1 MFPHACPFDL
11 LDDDAIGH
19 VLDRVRRDRLGNETV
34 PGHICEAK
42 SWRVLGKRY
51 HATSTRHP
59 SEFNGTITTSTWHH
73 STYGLID
80 TFTGGKRYTRVPPVN
95 VPMQAPTATSEGR
108 MQLHI
113 VRHPPSGR
121 LFVITSLVNPDG
133 CNGPNDPKQRQCLLP
148 LPELARK
155 LSGHTAIFED
165 RLFLLDKVG
174 VFGQKHR
181 VSQNSAQASSS
192 ETIIADCLS
201 RGRFAFGPPEHKE
214 KIGIT
219 FDVET
224 TLRNGAVYHSM
235 SPSIRLVAPVPAV
248 VPPQLDDAQPGETLV
263 VVRDEVDAKRG
274 SLSALSIAFGYYE
287 PARIAECGG
296 WLVSLW
302 RDNLAAPMLLDSPTR
317 NDPTQGLRHRGELA
331 LAQDAAER
339 CRRMEATKQA
349 LMACV
354 APTAAEKAKDR
365 RHSSIV
371 LQGGPSA
378 ALVIRPRTC
387 TKETVQAI
395 QGIVRDMNATHNSG
409 RFHAII
415 QPWDSREEEA
425 STGLVD
431 DQYANPLDAESD
443 SDDASDE
450 EDPTYTPSTSNSTP
464 GASSSSEPLLS
475 DRLQR
480 AIRMRQLVMIDSDD
494 GSDDEGGGGAGGG
507 ADDEAGGGAAA
518 ALRRAIAEEDL

>member
-1 MFPHACPFDL
+1 MSSSACPFDL
-11 LDDDAIGH
+11 LDDDAIGS
-19 VLDRVRRDRLGNETV
+19 VLDRARRDRLGNETV
-34 PGHICEAK
+34 PGHIWEAK
-42 SWRVLGKRY
+42 SWRFLGKRY
-51 HATSTRHP
+51 RATSIRHP

-73 STYGLID
+73 GTEGCID
-80 TFTGGKRYTRVPPVN
+80 TFTGGKRYTRVPPTHLSL
-95 VPMQAPTATSEGR
+95 QAPTATSEGR

-113 VRHPPSGR
+113 VRHPPTGR
-121 LFVITSLVNPDG
+121 FFAITSFVNPDG
-133 CNGPNDPKQRQCLLP
+133 RNGPTDSKQRQYLLP

-155 LSGHTAIFED
+155 LSGHTARFED

-181 VSQNSAQASSS
+181 VSQNSVQPSSS
-192 ETIIADCLS
+192 ETIMVDCLS
-201 RGRFAFGPPEHKE
+201 RGRFAFGPPERKE

-219 FDVET
+219 FNVET
-224 TLRNGAVYHSM
+224 TLRNGVMYHAM
-235 SPSIRLVAPVPAV
+235 CPSIRLIAPVPAV
-248 VPPQLDDAQPGETLV
+248 IPPQLDDAQPGETLT

-317 NDPTQGLRHRGELA
+317 YDPTQGLRHRGELA
-331 LAQDAAER
+331 LAQDADER
-339 CRRMEATKQA
+339 CRRMEATKRA
-349 LMACV
+349 LTAYV

-371 LQGGPSA
+371 LHGGPSA

-395 QGIVRDMNATHNSG
+395 QSIVRDMNSTHNSG

-415 QPWDSREEEA
+415 QPCDSREEEA

-450 EDPTYTPSTSNSTP
+450 EDPTYTQSTSNSTP

-494 GSDDEGGGGAGGG
+494 GSDDEGGGGA
-507 ADDEAGGGAAA
+507 A